1 MLQKSAVNSTKNC
14 NPQQVKGADILDHPR
29 MGMLTLACAIQYASY
44 HNDYK
49 IPGADA
55 TAGWTDEDSSAV
67 TVSCVLPVSMVS
79 VVSSSAE
86 VVVSGSSSGNKE
98 GKVELPRLHTEAG
111 RL

>member
-1 MLQKSAVNSTKNC
+1 
-14 NPQQVKGADILDHPR
+14 
-29 MGMLTLACAIQYASY
+29 MLTLACAIKYASH

-55 TAGWTDEDSSAV
+55 TAGWTDEAASAV
-67 TVSCVLPVSMVS
+67 TVSSVLPVSMVS

-98 GKVELPRLHTEAG
+98 GKAELPLLHKEIG
-111 RL
+111 HL

>member
-1 MLQKSAVNSTKNC
+1 
-14 NPQQVKGADILDHPR
+14 
-29 MGMLTLACAIQYASY
+29 MLTLACAIKYASH

-55 TAGWTDEDSSAV
+55 TVGWIDEDASAV

-86 VVVSGSSSGNKE
+86 VVVSGSSSENKE
-98 GKVELPRLHTEAG
+98 GKVELLLLHKEVG